1 MKVSTLLTGAA
12 IAAATSLLFSGASRA
27 DSFQFSL
34 TSDHCT
40 GGCLGTAT
48 SAGTITIT
56 DVSAGVVSVN
66 VTLAS
71 GFRFVST
78 GFETDLG
85 FNLAGNPTISFS
97 GVTAGFTP
105 NANPET
111 AGSLHMDGTGFF
123 EYGVNCTACGSGGSN
138 PQSGPLN
145 FTVTDGAT
153 FSAASFEQ
161 NAAGQFFAADLI
173 GNGNTGAVD
182 ASVRSVAVPGP
193 IVGAGLPGLI
203 AACGGLLAL
212 GRRRR
217 QKQLA

>member
-78 GFETDLG
+78 GFDTDVG

-145 FTVTDGAT
+145 FTITDGAT
-153 FSAASFEQ
+153 FSTASFEQ

-182 ASVRSVAVPGP
+182 ASVRAVPAP

-217 QKQLA
+217 QKLA

>member
-27 DSFQFSL
+27 NVLQFSL

-66 VTLAS
+66 VTLNS
-71 GFRFVST
+71 GFRFVHT
-78 GFETDLG
+78 GFDTDLG
-85 FNLAGNPTISFS
+85 FNLAGNPTITYSA
-97 GVTAGFTP
+97 VTTGFAATGGSP
-105 NANPET
+105 QSA
-111 AGSLHMDGTGFF
+111 ASLHMDGTGFF
-123 EYGVNCTACGSGGSN
+123 EYGVNCIACGSGGSN

-153 FSAASFEQ
+153 FSTASFEQ

-182 ASVRSVAVPGP
+182 ASVRAVPGP

>member
-153 FSAASFEQ
+153 FSTASFEQ

-182 ASVRSVAVPGP
+182 ASVRAVPGP

-217 QKQLA
+217 QKLA

>member
-123 EYGVNCTACGSGGSN
+123 EYGVTCTACGSGGSN

-153 FSAASFEQ
+153 FSTASFEQ
-161 NAAGQFFAADLI
+161 NAAGQIFAADLI

-182 ASVRSVAVPGP
+182 ASVRAVPGP

>member
-138 PQSGPLN
+138 PQSGPLI

-153 FSAASFEQ
+153 FSTASFEQ

-182 ASVRSVAVPGP
+182 ASVRAVPAP

-217 QKQLA
+217 QKLA

>member
-1 MKVSTLLTGAA
+1 MKASTLLTGAA

-145 FTVTDGAT
+145 FTITDGAT
-153 FSAASFEQ
+153 FSTASFEQ

-182 ASVRSVAVPGP
+182 ASVRAVPAP

-217 QKQLA
+217 QKLA

>member
-1 MKVSTLLTGAA
+1 
-12 IAAATSLLFSGASRA
+12 
-27 DSFQFSL
+27 
-34 TSDHCT
+34 
-40 GGCLGTAT
+40 
-48 SAGTITIT
+48 
-56 DVSAGVVSVN
+56 VVSVN

-78 GFETDLG
+78 GFDTDLG
-85 FNLAGNPTISFS
+85 FNLAGNPTITYSA
-97 GVTAGFTP
+97 VTTGFAATGGSP
-105 NANPET
+105 QS

-153 FSAASFEQ
+153 FSTASFEQ

>member
-138 PQSGPLN
+138 PQSGPVN
-145 FTVTDGAT
+145 FTITDGAT
-153 FSAASFEQ
+153 FSTASFEQ

-182 ASVRSVAVPGP
+182 ASVRAVPGP

>member
-1 MKVSTLLTGAA
+1 MKGKSILTGAA
-12 IAAATSLLFSGASRA
+12 IAFATGLLFSGASQA
-27 DSFQFSL
+27 NTLQFDL

-48 SAGTITIT
+48 SAGTVSIT

-71 GFRFVST
+71 GFQFVST
-78 GFETDLG
+78 GFDTDFG
-85 FNLAGNPTISFS
+85 FNLAGNPTITFS
-97 GVTAGFTP
+97 AVTAGFTP
-105 NANPET
+105 NSNPQS

-123 EYGVNCTACGSGGSN
+123 EYGVNCTACGNGGSN

-145 FTVTDGAT
+145 FTITDGT
-153 FSAASFEQ
+153 TLTTASFEQ
-161 NAAGQFFAADLI
+161 NAAGQFFAVDLI

-182 ASVRSVAVPGP
+182 ASRVVPAP

-203 AACGGLLAL
+203 LACGGLVGLS
-212 GRRRR
+212 RRRR
-217 QKQLA
+217 RKVA

>member
-1 MKVSTLLTGAA
+1 MKGKSILTGAA
-12 IAAATSLLFSGASRA
+12 IAFATGLLFSGASYA
-27 DSFQFSL
+27 NTVQFDL

-48 SAGTITIT
+48 SAGTVTIT
-56 DVSAGVVSVN
+56 DVSTGVVSVN

-78 GFETDLG
+78 GFDTDFG
-85 FNLAGNPTISFS
+85 FNLAGNPTITYTA
-97 GVTAGFTP
+97 VTTGFAPTGGTP
-105 NANPET
+105 QS

-123 EYGVNCTACGSGGSN
+123 EYGVTCTACGSGGSN

-145 FTVTDGAT
+145 FTITDGTT
-153 FSAASFEQ
+153 FSTASFEQ
-161 NAAGQFFAADLI
+161 NAAGQFFAVDLI

-182 ASVRSVAVPGP
+182 ASSPVPAP

-203 AACGGLLAL
+203 LACGGLVGLS
-212 GRRRR
+212 RRRR
-217 QKQLA
+217 RKVA